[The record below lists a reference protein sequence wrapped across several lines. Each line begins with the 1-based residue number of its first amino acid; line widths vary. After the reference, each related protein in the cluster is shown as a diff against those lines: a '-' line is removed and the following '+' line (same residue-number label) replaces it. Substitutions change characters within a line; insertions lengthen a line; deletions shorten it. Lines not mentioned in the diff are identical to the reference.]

1 VTVTAVENSNLV
13 GSRTVVLKV
22 TKALDGTYASDFTVS
37 PDPIPTQ
44 TETGIEIKPVIV
56 VKDKDRVMTS
66 GVDYTVAYTNNI
78 NAGTATITITGTG
91 AYSGTKTINF
101 TIVAAYFTENGITY
115 HHANEGEE
123 VSVGNN
129 GKTLAVNPT
138 VTGNPV
144 AVPQTVTH
152 DNKTYTVTGVEQ
164 NAFSSNEITGIVLP
178 QTIADVENGAFNG
191 ANNLRYVDLSTATGF
206 TPSSLQRNIAA
217 SPFNGVPKQA
227 LVFLNG
233 TTFTGENYVYNP
245 GSGNDYYCEV
255 FKIYDDMSGAQTG
268 FGGDDYK
275 WSFENPHQ
283 FTAYSVENTRQLTAE
298 RHYTICLPYALE
310 IPNNVKAYT
319 LEATSNQL
327 FGFTEVTGTLAAY
340 TPYVL
345 IPSKSGQ
352 LLGTNNNTVIPAFQP
367 TTDADAT
374 KLNGQATSSFT
385 MYGNMRYMEGNDAKD
400 KYIMQYNN
408 GNPTWKKIT
417 ETNAGFNESNKAC
430 ILPMRAYIAP
440 TQSGGSREFFD
451 VVFTN
456 IDGTTLTFDKV
467 TFDDDTIYDLSGRK
481 VELLERGHTYII
493 NGKKVMVK

>member
-1 VTVTAVENSNLV
+1 
-13 GSRTVVLKV
+13 
-22 TKALDGTYASDFTVS
+22 
-37 PDPIPTQ
+37 
-44 TETGIEIKPVIV
+44 
-56 VKDKDRVMTS
+56 
-66 GVDYTVAYTNNI
+66 
-78 NAGTATITITGTG
+78 
-91 AYSGTKTINF
+91 
-101 TIVAAYFTENGITY
+101 
-115 HHANEGEE
+115 
-123 VSVGNN
+123 
-129 GKTLAVNPT
+129 
-138 VTGNPV
+138 
-144 AVPQTVTH
+144 
-152 DNKTYTVTGVEQ
+152 
-164 NAFSSNEITGIVLP
+164 
-178 QTIADVENGAFNG
+178 
-191 ANNLRYVDLSTATGF
+191 
-206 TPSSLQRNIAA
+206 
-217 SPFNGVPKQA
+217 VPKQA

-275 WSFENPHQ
+275 WAFENPHA
-283 FTAYSVENTRQLTAE
+283 FTAYSIENTRQLTAE

-352 LLGTNNNTVIPAFQP
+352 LLGSNNNTVVPKFQP

-385 MYGNMRYMEGNDAKD
+385 MYGNMRYMEGTDAAG

-493 NGKKVMVK
+493 NGKKIMIK